1 MHVIPLL
8 PVDGLS
14 LLCYY
19 TGSII
24 HFINMSKK
32 GDGMTRSTSLSW
44 QSVLQ
49 SIIQIP
55 GERQRLVN
63 ALGINPMTLNR
74 WLRDGT
80 QPNRNHLIA
89 LLQNVQPQH
98 RQELR
103 EAMKQSIPDVE
114 SWIRD
119 ENPEHISAEFYIRIL
134 NDRASLIEVI
144 RSRELLDKIIRQAL
158 IQLDPHQIG
167 MAITLAQCMPPRK
180 DGKIRSLRER
190 MGQGTPPWIAD
201 LENLSIFLAMESL
214 AGYVVQN
221 QRPASIEDLRKE
233 TLLPAYQTE
242 DEVSAAAAPIML
254 DGNIAGCLL
263 ASSIEVGH
271 FTQQRLS
278 LLSSFSDLIS
288 LALDSKDYYPHDI
301 IQLGVLRHKKA
312 EEQRAILQTF
322 RSRVQQKLTESY
334 QNKTPLRYL
343 EAEECVWSELEDLV
357 LVS

>member
-1 MHVIPLL
+1 MP
-8 PVDGLS
+8 
-14 LLCYY
+14 
-19 TGSII
+19 
-24 HFINMSKK
+24 
-32 GDGMTRSTSLSW
+32 RSTSPTW

-49 SIIQIP
+49 TIIEVP

-74 WLRDGT
+74 WLKEGT

-103 EAMKQSIPDVE
+103 DAMKHSILEVE
-114 SWIRD
+114 NWTRD
-119 ENPEHISAEFYIRIL
+119 EDPAQITTEFYIQIL

-144 RSRELLDKIIRQAL
+144 RSRELLNKIIKQAL

-167 MAITLAQCMPPRK
+167 MAITLAQCMPPK

-221 QRPASIEDLRKE
+221 QRPSSIEDLNKE
-233 TLLPAYQTE
+233 SLLPAYQTE
-242 DEVSAAAAPIML
+242 NEVSAAAAPIML

-271 FTQQRLS
+271 FTQERLS
-278 LLSSFSDLIS
+278 LLSAFSDLVS
-288 LALDSKDYYPHDI
+288 LALDPKDFYPHEM
-301 IQLGVLRHKKA
+301 IQLGVLRHRNA
-312 EEQRAILQTF
+312 DEQRVILRDF
-322 RSRVQQKLTESY
+322 RALVQQKLVESY
-334 QNKTPLRYL
+334 QSKTSLTYIV
-343 EAEECVWSELEDLV
+343 AEERVWRDLEDKV